1 MKNRTIL
8 NRIYVCLFCVFSVSL
23 LAPKANAALING
35 SESRLTLHNDGGGEY
50 AIFLNREILGVLDR
64 PSLLEVFKNLDF
76 VNLFPDFKKPF
87 AESFKQLFNMRKAHV
102 DLYWLLALFAPY
114 NHDNELLVRSIASIV
129 FFGLKSSQVFQELR
143 KFHSDK
149 IINLYAISAGAGI
162 FPLATAYQEK
172 LIRDSRLDDLISPE
186 DVLVNAK
193 LFAEYV
199 RRIEEYR
206 SRTISRS
213 VGYGYVSHETFKAH
227 QNIGLESDD

>member
-8 NRIYVCLFCVFSVSL
+8 KCIYVCLFCVFSVSL
-23 LAPKANAALING
+23 LAPKANAALINEAG
-35 SESRLTLHNDGGGEY
+35 ERLTLYNHGGGDYSLALDE
-50 AIFLNREILGVLDR
+50 EILGVLDQR
-64 PSLLEVFKNLDF
+64 SFLAVFKNLDF
-76 VNLFPDFKKPF
+76 FNLPDVKKSLV
-87 AESFKQLFNMRKAHV
+87 ENLKQLLNIRKAHI
-102 DLYWLLALFAPY
+102 DLYWFPVLLILVPRNY
-114 NHDNELLVRSIASIV
+114 DNELLVRSIVSIL

-199 RRIEEYR
+199 RRIKEYR
-206 SRTISRS
+206 SRTIIHNL
-213 VGYGYVSHETFKAH
+213 GFMSHETFKLI
-227 QNIGLESDD
+227 QRPGLRSDD